1 MAVHT
6 CNTNTWEIGWRQPWL
21 QCKFRAILGWMRD
34 DLIKSKG
41 KTIQLGVDVELWHQC
56 CSLAAVR
63 LNHNVRQTHMEVY

>member
-1 MAVHT
+1 METTLA
-6 CNTNTWEIGWRQPWL
+6 
-21 QCKFRAILGWMRD
+21 AIQVQGHSGLDERD

-63 LNHNVRQTHMEVY
+63 LNHNVRHGTHMEVY